1 MQYKIPLFRNIPN
14 WDIISIP
21 FWYTNVK
28 VRLLATQ
35 TRIKQLREQKGITQL
50 KMAMDLS
57 MNQNTISRY
66 ESGARQAD
74 YETLIAICDYFNV
87 SIDYILMRTDNPEMN
102 I

>member
-1 MQYKIPLFRNIPN
+1 M
-14 WDIISIP
+14 
-21 FWYTNVK
+21 
-28 VRLLATQ
+28 RLLATQ